1 LAGVEIEINLI
12 SAYKQPATMFDT
24 QIRNIAVKPLPLTN
38 ENDLLGRVAEGDE
51 KAFGVIFHHYRPRIY
66 SYAFHLSGSSGQ
78 ADELV
83 QEVFLKIWLNRDKI
97 PHVLRFDNWLFT
109 IARNQV
115 FDMLK
120 GMAKEASARR
130 QMAELQEPEGGS
142 VEDSL
147 LSKENELRLQQALE
161 RLSPRQKL
169 IFTLSRHQGM
179 KHEEIASRLHIS
191 RHTVKTHLVQALK
204 TLRSVL
210 HFHSEIVLPLCVGM
224 IRYLLCQ

>member
-1 LAGVEIEINLI
+1 
-12 SAYKQPATMFDT
+12 MFDT
-24 QIRNIAVKPLPLTN
+24 PIRNIAVKTLPLTN

-83 QEVFLKIWLNRDKI
+83 QEVFLKIWVNRDKVS
-97 PHVLRFDNWLFT
+97 HVLRFDNWLFT

-120 GMAKEASARR
+120 GMAKEATARR
-130 QMAELQEPEGGS
+130 QMAELQQPEGGS
-142 VEDSL
+142 VEDPL
-147 LSKENELRLQQALE
+147 LSKENELRLKQALD

-204 TLRSVL
+204 ILRSVL
-210 HFHSEIVLPLCVGM
+210 HFRSPILLPLCVGM
-224 IRYLLCQ
+224 IQYLCC